1 MTWAEFLVILLLG
14 GILLFLVY
22 YYFSG
27 SSGKVSLRKPMES
40 RIDEYL
46 DRRFESI
53 IDEYSLVRSSR
64 LDGFKQ
70 VNGQL
75 LDDGEAR
82 AHALEQAETN
92 LSTTFDAL
100 DRLLPHDRFLIH
112 AADHR
117 AMEDSRELVAKF
129 RPSRSSQRP
138 ASHEGI
144 RGSFAADLRRPTGSE
159 TARG

>member
-1 MTWAEFLVILLLG
+1 MTWAEFLVIIILL

-53 IDEYSLVRSSR
+53 IDEYSLVRSPH

-70 VNGQL
+70 MNGPI

-82 AHALEQAETN
+82 AHALEKAESD
-92 LSTTFDAL
+92 LSTTLDDLDKRLDAL
-100 DRLLPHDRFLIH
+100 
-112 AADHR
+112 
-117 AMEDSRELVAKF
+117 E
-129 RPSRSSQRP
+129 
-138 ASHEGI
+138 HEV
-144 RGSFAADLRRPTGSE
+144 TG
-159 TARG
+159 TK

>member
-1 MTWAEFLVILLLG
+1 MTWAEFLVVILLL

-27 SSGKVSLRKPMES
+27 SSGKVSARKPMES

-70 VNGQL
+70 MNGQL

-82 AHALEQAETN
+82 AHALEQAETDLSATLDN
-92 LSTTFDAL
+92 LDKRLDAL
-100 DRLLPHDRFLIH
+100 EH
-112 AADHR
+112 
-117 AMEDSRELVAKF
+117 
-129 RPSRSSQRP
+129 
-138 ASHEGI
+138 
-144 RGSFAADLRRPTGSE
+144 
-159 TARG
+159 